1 MKVVEIQKPGAPEVL
16 VPGVRPDPVA
26 GIGEVLI
33 RVAASGVNR
42 PDVLQRTG
50 SYPVPPGASDIPGL
64 EVAGVIEAGDPAAM
78 ASAGLAIGD
87 RVCALVAGGGYAERC
102 VAPAGQCLPVPHGLS
117 DVEAASLPE
126 TFFTVWSN
134 VFDRALLQAGEVLLV
149 QGGTSGI
156 GVTAIQMAKAL
167 GATVIATAGSDDKCA
182 ACLALGADHA
192 INYKTQDF
200 VAEVKRLTDG
210 AGVNV
215 VLDMV
220 AGGYVARE
228 IECLA
233 EDGRLVLIAVQ
244 GGVKSEFNAGLVLRK
259 RLTVTGSTLRPR
271 PVEFKAAIAKALK
284 AKVWSLIES
293 GHIKPVIHS
302 VFDALAVGD
311 DLPSGAARAH
321 ALMESNQHIGKIVLT
336 WGDA

>member
-16 VPGVRPDPVA
+16 VPGVRQDPVA

-134 VFDRALLQAGEVLLV
+134 VFDRARLQAGEVLLV

-167 GATVIATAGSDDKCA
+167 GAMVIATAGSDDKCA

-233 EDGRLVLIAVQ
+233 DDGRLVIIAVQ

>member
-134 VFDRALLQAGEVLLV
+134 VFDRARLQAGEVLLV

-167 GATVIATAGSDDKCA
+167 GAMVIATAGSDDKCA

-200 VAEVKRLTDG
+200 VAEVKRLTNG

-233 EDGRLVLIAVQ
+233 EDGRLVIIAVQ